1 MGNCGISVREKN
13 ICIYPSVLGSI
24 PNHQQFIKVK
34 MRQEMY
40 IENVKVVEL
49 TFEDGTKK
57 LCRGGEEAVLR
68 AWGTYPI
75 VSARWTGEE
84 ETMQWIPEELPEGM
98 IMEW

>member
-1 MGNCGISVREKN
+1 MTIDNMIVEK
-13 ICIYPSVLGSI
+13 
-24 PNHQQFIKVK
+24 
-34 MRQEMY
+34 
-40 IENVKVVEL
+40 VKVVEL

-84 ETMQWIPEELPEGM
+84 ETMQWIPEELPEEM
-98 IMEW
+98 IMGW